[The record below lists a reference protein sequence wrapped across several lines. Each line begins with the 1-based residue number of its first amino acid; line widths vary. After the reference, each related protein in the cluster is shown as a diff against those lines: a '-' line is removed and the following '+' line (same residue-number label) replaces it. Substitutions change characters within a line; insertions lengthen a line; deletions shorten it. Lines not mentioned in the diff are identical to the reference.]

1 MKNRYFDIRKDFYET
16 NEFQNVILPIINEAK
31 FKSKEDKERVIN
43 WSRTTFFNQWK
54 TKGGNQ

>member
-1 MKNRYFDIRKDFYET
+1 MKNRYFDISKDFYET

-54 TKGGNQ
+54 TRGGKQ